1 MNNFCECCR
10 IVVVVININ
19 EVLKEWVLKREEEEG
34 KVVFELV
41 VMEMKV
47 NFVLF
52 EVGEIFEEVWY
63 IEEDKNNF
71 ECFVVEF

>member
-1 MNNFCECCR
+1 
-10 IVVVVININ
+10 
-19 EVLKEWVLKREEEEG
+19 
-34 KVVFELV
+34 
-41 VMEMKV
+41 MKV

-71 ECFVVEF
+71 ECFVVEFQFEGKVFKENENK